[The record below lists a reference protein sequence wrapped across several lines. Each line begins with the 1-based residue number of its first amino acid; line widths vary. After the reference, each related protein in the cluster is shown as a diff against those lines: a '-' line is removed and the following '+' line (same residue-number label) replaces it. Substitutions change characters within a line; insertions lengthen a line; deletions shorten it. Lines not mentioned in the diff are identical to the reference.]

1 MPSNNYLKEEKTC
14 VLIKPDGVKR
24 GLIGEIIKRIEQ
36 RGLKIIALEMIWA
49 TKDQIDRHYPKDKEY
64 IKNLGEKTLANYKEY
79 HLDAKKELGTDD
91 PIKIGEIVR
100 GWLIDYLTAGP
111 IVKMV
116 ISGLHAI
123 NMVRKIVGST
133 MPSQA
138 EMGTIRG
145 DFSVD
150 DSTMANREKRSV
162 RNIIHASGNEEEAKH
177 EINFWF
183 SPEEIHNY
191 KRTEEDVM

>member
-1 MPSNNYLKEEKTC
+1 
-14 VLIKPDGVKR
+14 
-24 GLIGEIIKRIEQ
+24 
-36 RGLKIIALEMIWA
+36 
-49 TKDQIDRHYPKDKEY
+49 
-64 IKNLGEKTLANYKEY
+64 
-79 HLDAKKELGTDD
+79 
-91 PIKIGEIVR
+91 
-100 GWLIDYLTAGP
+100 
-111 IVKMV
+111 
-116 ISGLHAI
+116 
-123 NMVRKIVGST
+123 
-133 MPSQA
+133 
-138 EMGTIRG
+138 MGTIRG